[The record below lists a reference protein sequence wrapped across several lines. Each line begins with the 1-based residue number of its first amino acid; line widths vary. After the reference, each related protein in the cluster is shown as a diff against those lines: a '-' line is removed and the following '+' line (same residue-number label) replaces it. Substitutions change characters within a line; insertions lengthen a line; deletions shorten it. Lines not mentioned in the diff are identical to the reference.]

1 MSLSCNN
8 TDIKNITYNGID
20 LTKVIYNGVV
30 VWEKAPAVY
39 NYSNFDTFLGLYG
52 TTHFLFRQKNSNM
65 IDVVNISTFR
75 NEGEFNQFDFKY
87 GDVNEF
93 EAIKSG
99 ALYCNQYD
107 GSYSVNE
114 LMQWTIKGICNANS
128 SIPGTTVNL
137 PLGRDTANT
146 IELNYME
153 IAGLD
158 FNTLYCDMYAIN
170 YATNKL
176 VLNMHADYYV
186 ENDTGTDTWENSYTN
201 VFIIEIPIINETELD
216 SNKSTIIKNFYN
228 YYTIE
233 EPDSYEDFSE
243 VWYYNTYTQDLY
255 EICSHEDN
263 DGEIIEFFTINNK
276 EVDKWCGLSATQI
289 SDSNIIRGAEFS
301 FKDIDAT
308 LSIPYAVTL
317 NGSLNVYVFN
327 KNRLVKS
334 TLTDNDLFS
343 AGTVGNLSVKYN
355 GEDVYIANKAKKII
369 KKLKFDS
376 STFEVTL

>member
-1 MSLSCNN
+1 MSLSFNN
-8 TDIKNITYNGID
+8 TDIKNITYNGTE
-20 LTKVIYNGVV
+20 LTKVIYNGIT
-30 VWEKAPAVY
+30 VWEKASTVY
-39 NYSNFDTFLGLYG
+39 DYSSFDTFVGLYG
-52 TTHFLFRQKNSNM
+52 TTHFLFRQGTDTVIN
-65 IDVVNISTFR
+65 VVNISTFKS
-75 NEGEFNQFDFKY
+75 EGEIKHKY
-87 GDVNEF
+87 SGANEF

-99 ALYCNQYD
+99 ALYCDQYA
-107 GSYSVNE
+107 GNYTANN
-114 LMQWTIKGICNANS
+114 LMGWTIDGICNANDIS
-128 SIPGTTVNL
+128 RTTINL
-137 PLGRDTANT
+137 PLGRDIADT

-153 IAGLD
+153 IDGLN
-158 FNTLYCDMYAIN
+158 FNALYCDMYAIN

-201 VFIIEIPIINETELD
+201 VFIIEIPIINETGLD
-216 SNKSTIIKNFYN
+216 SNKSTIIKKFYN

-233 EPDSYEDFSE
+233 EPDSYEDYSE
-243 VWYYNTYTQDLY
+243 AWYYNTYTQDLY
-255 EICSHEDN
+255 EICKKEDN
-263 DGEIIEFFTINNK
+263 DGEIIEFFRINNK
-276 EVDKWCGLSATQI
+276 DIDKWCGLSATQI

-308 LSIPYAVTL
+308 LSIPYVVTL

-369 KKLKFDS
+369 KKLKFNS

>member
-1 MSLSCNN
+1 MSLSFNN
-8 TDIKNITYNGID
+8 TEIKNITYNGTE

-30 VWEKAPAVY
+30 IWEKAPAIY
-39 NYSNFDTFLGLYG
+39 NYSSFGTFVGLYG
-52 TTHFLFRQKNSNM
+52 TTHFLFRQGTSTV
-65 IDVVNISTFR
+65 IDVVNISTFKS
-75 NEGEFNQFDFKY
+75 EGEINHKY
-87 GDVNEF
+87 SGANEF

-99 ALYCNQYD
+99 ALYCD
-107 GSYSVNE
+107 RYSGTYEANN
-114 LMQWTIKGICNANS
+114 LMNWTIDGICNVND
-128 SIPGTTVNL
+128 IPGTTINL
-137 PLGRDTANT
+137 PLGRDIANT

-186 ENDTGTDTWENSYTN
+186 ENNTGTDTWENSYTD
-201 VFIIEIPIINETELD
+201 VYIIEIPIINETGLD
-216 SNKSTIIKNFYN
+216 SNKSRIIKHFYDH
-228 YYTIE
+228 YAID
-233 EPDSYEDFSE
+233 EPSSYEDYGE

-263 DGEIIEFFTINNK
+263 DGEITESFRINNK
-276 EVDKWCGLSATQI
+276 DIDKWCGLSATQI

-308 LSIPYAVTL
+308 LSIPYVVTL

-369 KKLKFDS
+369 KKLKFNS